1 MIGKSI
7 WKSAPCGGLYVCLRT
22 MYIEDKAWL
31 LPRSHFLDARP
42 LELKAGG
49 EMTHPLVTRR
59 NVLAAM
65 TLGVTA
71 SAWPYRRAHALR
83 LADRGPAPEF
93 AGISAWLW
101 SPPPPM
107 ARAPGPGVLID
118 FWTHTRSNW
127 LP

>member
-83 LADRGPAPEF
+83 LAARRPTPPLAAPPASLP
-93 AGISAWLW
+93 ST
-101 SPPPPM
+101 PP
-107 ARAPGPGVLID
+107 
-118 FWTHTRSNW
+118 
-127 LP
+127 